1 MYWIVTT
8 VDGRH
13 IQTLSIRYNP
23 FPPKF
28 NVNVTWGALAP
39 MDERNQTL
47 NITFANTWAET
58 LRFGGAGVQ
67 HSMCCR
73 VWFFCPST
81 LWILVVL
88 VFSSTGAA
96 FPLSSNIV
104 SNHLALEQLLSASR
118 WRDVQTH
125 GVWQPQL
132 FFLFLFAWLQR
143 SISTSPIGASQQ
155 FISQQHTHKSLIAFA
170 MVFSLPSR
178 TLFRLRFPSWF
189 LQVTDFLSEKIR
201 KGTKKIFK
209 CVFKFL
215 AEMAQDC
222 LFILHERLSFSS
234 GNHEFMRAEFRFAW
248 RGFCSSLESWFAKC
262 WNCFQVVQ
270 VHQCCA
276 MP

>member
-1 MYWIVTT
+1 MAS
-8 VDGRH
+8 D
-13 IQTLSIRYNP
+13 S
-23 FPPKF
+23 
-28 NVNVTWGALAP
+28 
-39 MDERNQTL
+39 RN
-47 NITFANTWAET
+47 
-58 LRFGGAGVQ
+58 
-67 HSMCCR
+67 
-73 VWFFCPST
+73 
-81 LWILVVL
+81 
-88 VFSSTGAA
+88 
-96 FPLSSNIV
+96 
-104 SNHLALEQLLSASR
+104 
-118 WRDVQTH
+118 
-125 GVWQPQL
+125 

-189 LQVTDFLSEKIR
+189 LQVMDFLSKKIR